1 MSFRLKSLLLSLF
14 ATLMLAV
21 PSFSQVTGV
30 EGVVKAPDGKP
41 IKDAVV
47 NFDRTDIKGHYS
59 VKSDKKGHYGHYGLP
74 YGTYNVTVVVD
85 GKTVDGIN
93 GLKTKLGDPMEQNF
107 DLKAAQQ
114 QQQAAQDAAA
124 TGKLTDE
131 QARGMSKE
139 QKEQFEKNAKAR
151 EAQLAKNKALN
162 EAYTNGK
169 NALDAKQYDQAI
181 ENLTKASE
189 MDANQVAV
197 WSALAD
203 AYGGAAQ
210 QKPQEAA
217 TLWPKCFDAYQKAI
231 ALKPDD
237 ASYYNNY
244 ALALAKDKKM
254 DEARTNLEKA
264 AQLDAPGAG
273 KYYYNM
279 GALLVNTG
287 QNDQALEEFKKA
299 IGADPNYADAQYQY
313 GVAMAGKA
321 TTDASGKIVAPPGT
335 IEALQKYLDLKP
347 DGPYAQSAKE
357 LIAQLGGTVSTTYQ
371 NPNAP
376 KSSKK
381 TKK

>member
-1 MSFRLKSLLLSLF
+1 MSRLKSLLLSVIPILLLAIPAF
-14 ATLMLAV
+14 A
-21 PSFSQVTGV
+21 QVTGV
-30 EGVVKAPDGKP
+30 EGVVKASDGKP

-47 NFDRTDIKGHYS
+47 NFDRTDIKGHYQ
-59 VKSDKKGHYGHYGLP
+59 VKTDKKGHYGHYGLP

-107 DLKAAQQ
+107 DLKAVQQ
-114 QQQAAQDAAA
+114 QQQAMQKAAES
-124 TGKLTDE
+124 GQLSDE

-139 QKEQFEKNAKAR
+139 QREQFEKNAKAR
-151 EAQLAKNKALN
+151 EQQLAKNKELN
-162 EAYTNGK
+162 EAYTTGK

-181 ENLTKASE
+181 ESLSKAST
-189 MDANQVAV
+189 MDPNQVAV
-197 WSALAD
+197 WTALAD
-203 AYGGAAQ
+203 AYAGAAQ
-210 QKPQEAA
+210 QKPADAA
-217 TLWPKCFDAYQKAI
+217 TLWPKCFEAYQKAI

-264 AQLDAPGAG
+264 AQLDPPGAG

-287 QNDQALEEFKKA
+287 QNDQAAEEFKKA
-299 IGADPNYADAQYQY
+299 IAADPNYADAQYQY

-321 TTDASGKIVAPPGT
+321 TTDSSGKIVAPPGT
-335 IEALQKYLDLKP
+335 IDALQKYLDLKP

-376 KSSKK
+376 KTKTRKK
-381 TKK
+381 

>member
-1 MSFRLKSLLLSLF
+1 MSFHSLKSLSFSLLPAL
-14 ATLMLAV
+14 LLAI
-21 PSFSQVTGV
+21 PAFSQVTGV
-30 EGVVKAPDGKP
+30 EGLVKGPDGAPVKG
-41 IKDAVV
+41 AVV
-47 NFDRTDIKGHYS
+47 TFDRTDIKGHYT
-59 VKSDKKGHYGHYGLP
+59 VKTDKKGHYGHYGLP
-74 YGTYNVTVVVD
+74 YGTYDVTVAID
-85 GKTVDGIN
+85 GKQVDGIK

-107 DLKAAQQ
+107 DLKASQQ
-114 QQQAAQDAAA
+114 QQQAAQQAAA
-124 TGKLTDE
+124 SGKLTDE

-139 QKEQFEKNAKAR
+139 QREQFEKTAKAR

-169 NALDAKQYDQAI
+169 NELEAKQYDQAI

-189 MDANQVAV
+189 MDPNQVAV

-203 AYGGAAQ
+203 AYSGAAQ
-210 QKPQEAA
+210 QKPTEAA

-254 DEARTNLEKA
+254 DDARTNLEKA
-264 AQLDAPGAG
+264 AQLDPPGAG

-287 QNDQALEEFKKA
+287 QSDQALEQFKKA
-299 IGADPNYADAQYQY
+299 IASDPNYADAQYQY

-321 TTDASGKIVAPPGT
+321 TTDKSGKIIAPPGT

-347 DGPYAQSAKE
+347 DGSYAESAKE

-376 KSSKK
+376 KGKK
-381 TKK
+381 KK

>member
-14 ATLMLAV
+14 AALLLAV
-21 PSFSQVTGV
+21 PAFSQVTGV
-30 EGVVKAPDGKP
+30 EGVVKGPDGKP

-47 NFDRTDIKGHYS
+47 TFERTDIKGHYT
-59 VKSDKKGHYGHYGLP
+59 VKTDKKGHFGHYGLP
-74 YGTYNVTVVVD
+74 LGTYNVTVAVD

-93 GLKTKLGDPMEQNF
+93 GLRTKLGDPMEQNF

-114 QQQAAQDAAA
+114 QQQAANE
-124 TGKLTDE
+124 GKLTDE
-131 QARGMSKE
+131 QARGMTKE

-181 ENLTKASE
+181 DNLTKASE

-203 AYGGAAQ
+203 AYAGAAQ
-210 QKPQEAA
+210 QKPTEAA

-254 DEARTNLEKA
+254 DDARTNLEKA
-264 AQLDAPGAG
+264 AQLDPAGAG
-273 KYYYNM
+273 KYHYNM

-287 QNDQALEEFKKA
+287 QNDQAVDEFKKA
-299 IGADPNYADAQYQY
+299 IAADPNYADAQYQY

-321 TTDASGKIVAPPGT
+321 TTDSTGKIVAPPGT
-335 IEALQKYLDLKP
+335 IEALQKYLELKP
-347 DGPYAQSAKE
+347 DGPYAESAKE
-357 LIAQLGGTVSTTYQ
+357 LIAQLGGKVDTTYQ

-376 KSSKK
+376 KSKK
-381 TKK
+381 TKKQ

>member
-1 MSFRLKSLLLSLF
+1 MSFRLKSLLLALF
-14 ATLMLAV
+14 ATLLLAI
-21 PSFSQVTGV
+21 PAFSQVTGV
-30 EGVVKAPDGKP
+30 EGVVKAPDGQP
-41 IKDAVV
+41 IKGAVV

-74 YGTYNVTVVVD
+74 LGTYNVTVAVD

-93 GLKTKLGDPMEQNF
+93 GLRTKLGDPMEQNF
-107 DLKAAQQ
+107 DLKAVQQ
-114 QQQAAQDAAA
+114 QQQANASGQ
-124 TGKLTDE
+124 LTEE
-131 QARGMSKE
+131 QARGMTKE

-151 EAQLAKNKALN
+151 EAQLAKNKELN

-169 NALDAKQYDQAI
+169 NALEAKQYDQAI
-181 ENLTKASE
+181 ENLTKASA

-203 AYGGAAQ
+203 AYAGAAQ

-264 AQLDAPGAG
+264 AQLDPTGAG
-273 KYYYNM
+273 KYHYNM
-279 GALLVNTG
+279 GALLINTG
-287 QNDQALEEFKKA
+287 QNDQAVEEFKKA
-299 IGADPNYADAQYQY
+299 IEADPNYADAQYQY
-313 GVAMAGKA
+313 GVALAGKA
-321 TTDASGKIVAPPGT
+321 TTDASGKITAPPGAV
-335 IEALQKYLDLKP
+335 EALQKYLDLKP

-357 LIAQLGGTVSTTYQ
+357 LIAQLGGTISTTYR

-376 KSSKK
+376 KSSPKK
-381 TKK
+381 KK

>member
-1 MSFRLKSLLLSLF
+1 
-14 ATLMLAV
+14 
-21 PSFSQVTGV
+21 
-30 EGVVKAPDGKP
+30 
-41 IKDAVV
+41 
-47 NFDRTDIKGHYS
+47 
-59 VKSDKKGHYGHYGLP
+59 
-74 YGTYNVTVVVD
+74 VD

-114 QQQAAQDAAA
+114 QQQAAQEAAA

-169 NALDAKQYDQAI
+169 NALEAKQYDQAI

-203 AYGGAAQ
+203 AYAGAAQ
-210 QKPQEAA
+210 AKPQEAA

-264 AQLDAPGAG
+264 AQLDPPGAG
-273 KYYYNM
+273 KYHYNM

-287 QNDQALEEFKKA
+287 QNDQAAEEFKKA
-299 IGADPNYADAQYQY
+299 IAADPNYADAQYQY

-321 TTDASGKIVAPPGT
+321 TTDASGKIVPPAGT
-335 IEALQKYLDLKP
+335 VEALQKYLELKP

-357 LIAQLGGTVSTTYQ
+357 LISQLGGSVSTTYQ

-376 KSSKK
+376 KS
-381 TKK
+381 TKKKK

>member
-1 MSFRLKSLLLSLF
+1 MSFRSLKSL
-14 ATLMLAV
+14 
-21 PSFSQVTGV
+21 SFSLLPALLLAIPAFAQVTGV
-30 EGVVKAPDGKP
+30 EGVVKGPDGAP
-41 IKDAVV
+41 IKGAVV
-47 NFDRTDIKGHYS
+47 NFDRTDIKGHYT
-59 VKSDKKGHYGHYGLP
+59 VKTDKKGHYGHYGLP
-74 YGTYNVTVVVD
+74 YGTYDVTVVVD
-85 GKTVDGIN
+85 GKTVDGLK
-93 GLKTKLGDPMEQNF
+93 GMKTKLGDPMEQNF
-107 DLKAAQQ
+107 DLKASQQ
-114 QQQAAQDAAA
+114 QQQAMQQSAA

-139 QKEQFEKNAKAR
+139 QRDQFEKTAKAR

-169 NALDAKQYDQAI
+169 NQLEAKQYDQAV
-181 ENLTKASE
+181 ENLSKASE
-189 MDANQVAV
+189 MDPNQVAV

-203 AYGGAAQ
+203 AYAGAAQ
-210 QKPQEAA
+210 QKPAEAA

-299 IGADPNYADAQYQY
+299 IAADPNYADAQYQY
-313 GVAMAGKA
+313 GVALAGKA

-347 DGPYAQSAKE
+347 DGPYAESAKE
-357 LIAQLGGTVSTTYQ
+357 LIAQLGGKVSTTYQ

-376 KSSKK
+376 KGKK
-381 TKK
+381 KK

>member
-14 ATLMLAV
+14 ATLLLAI
-21 PSFSQVTGV
+21 PAFSQVTGV
-30 EGVVKAPDGKP
+30 EGVVKSPDGQPVKG
-41 IKDAVV
+41 AVV
-47 NFDRTDIKGHYS
+47 NFDRTDIKGHYT
-59 VKSDKKGHYGHYGLP
+59 VKTDKKGHYGHYGLP

-107 DLKAAQQ
+107 DLKAVQQ
-114 QQQAAQDAAA
+114 QQQANAA
-124 TGKLTDE
+124 GQLTDE

-169 NALDAKQYDQAI
+169 NALEAKQYDQAI
-181 ENLTKASE
+181 ENLSKASE

-203 AYGGAAQ
+203 AYAGAAQ

-217 TLWPKCFDAYQKAI
+217 TLWPKCFEAYQKAI

-264 AQLDAPGAG
+264 AQLDPPGAG

-287 QNDQALEEFKKA
+287 QNDQAVEEFKKA

-321 TTDASGKIVAPPGT
+321 TTDKTGKIIAPPGT

-347 DGPYAQSAKE
+347 EGPYAQSAKE

-376 KSSKK
+376 KS
-381 TKK
+381 TKKKK